1 MGEILA
7 ALSMD
12 VARIS
17 EDAKKNPAQFAR
29 DVKTKEGGCRRK
41 DSLRFSPTEREWE
54 SEGCASACDIFRGDL
69 PIESNGSSTKAYA
82 TLPLTTL
89 STHKSNQPQNV

>member
-17 EDAKKNPAQFAR
+17 EDAKKDPAQFAR
-29 DVKTKEGGCRRK
+29 DVQNAEELVQHLTQEIPTTSYLLHRR
-41 DSLRFSPTEREWE
+41 D
-54 SEGCASACDIFRGDL
+54 AA
-69 PIESNGSSTKAYA
+69 
-82 TLPLTTL
+82 
-89 STHKSNQPQNV
+89 